1 MRLNV
6 KVFPNA
12 KEDKLV
18 MEEGRSRVYLMASS
32 VERYPNR
39 ALIKFL
45 AKHFYV
51 DKNKIRII
59 SGKAIRTKLIEV
71 KKG

>member
-12 KEDKLV
+12 KIDSLV
-18 MEEGRSRVYLMASS
+18 QEEGRSRVYLMI
-32 VERYPNR
+32 PTDGPKLNR

-45 AKHFYV
+45 AAHFNV
-51 DKNKIRII
+51 EANKVSIETGENR
-59 SGKAIRTKLIEV
+59 REKLV
-71 KKG
+71 NVMKD

>member
-12 KEDKLV
+12 KIDGLFQ
-18 MEEGRSRVYLMASS
+18 EEGRSRVYLT
-32 VERYPNR
+32 VPTDGPKLNR

-45 AKHFYV
+45 AAHFYV
-51 DKNKIRII
+51 EEDSVSII
-59 SGKAIRTKLIEV
+59 TGEDRREKLV
-71 KKG
+71 QVMKG

>member
-12 KEDKLV
+12 KIDRLV
-18 MEEGRSRVYLMASS
+18 QEEGRSKVYLTI
-32 VERYPNR
+32 PTDGPKLNR

-45 AKHFYV
+45 AAHFHV
-51 DKNKIRII
+51 ERNSVSIETGENR
-59 SGKAIRTKLIEV
+59 REKLVRVI
-71 KKG
+71 KG